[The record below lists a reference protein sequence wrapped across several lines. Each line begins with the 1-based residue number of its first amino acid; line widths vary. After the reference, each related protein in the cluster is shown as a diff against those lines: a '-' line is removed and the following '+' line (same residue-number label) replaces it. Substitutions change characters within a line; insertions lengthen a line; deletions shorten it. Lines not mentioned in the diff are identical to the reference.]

1 MKPRVDYYETL
12 TGKCQGRSME
22 TIRARKR
29 YLHGVGTGFELAQ
42 GELRA
47 NPSRAFCEG
56 KERWRLIL
64 LLE

>member
-1 MKPRVDYYETL
+1 
-12 TGKCQGRSME
+12 ME